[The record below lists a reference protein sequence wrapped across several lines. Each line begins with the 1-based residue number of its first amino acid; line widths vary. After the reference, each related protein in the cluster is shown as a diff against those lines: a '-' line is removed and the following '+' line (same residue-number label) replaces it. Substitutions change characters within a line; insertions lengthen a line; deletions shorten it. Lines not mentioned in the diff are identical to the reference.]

1 MYIKKITWATL
12 IVLLVFILAACG
24 VSQDETPTPQP
35 VGASTTE
42 PTTESLPTYDHEIQ
56 GFHSFEMTA
65 VDGRTRKYTVYV
77 PWSYDGVTPVPVV
90 MQLHGGAA
98 NVEDA
103 IQYQSQ
109 NNWQIKAEQENFLVV
124 YPLGSRPNNDA
135 PASGLKLYEGQ
146 LPIEGYGP
154 EDIDKWGNPTAWDDR
169 WISIATGDDVGFIDG
184 LIDQLDADYVIDL
197 DRVYVSGIS
206 NGGMMAWRLA
216 EELNHRIAAVA
227 SVVGTHQMPE
237 DVELQRAVPLISIV
251 GAQDDRRIGSPEG
264 GYMSFFGT
272 EFPKFLGSS
281 TWMEPWQDQ
290 VDTWVKAIGA
300 SPEPEVIQD
309 DERVTA
315 RVYQGPGGVEFQDW
329 RIHDMGHTWPGMM
342 EPGVGPEA
350 VNPRSDAVIGEDL
363 IWDFFKQFSLDNP

>member
-1 MYIKKITWATL
+1 MKKILLLTPLGGLL
-12 IVLLVFILAACG
+12 IASMITTGC
-24 VSQDETPTPQP
+24 SSKDRTPTATVTVQ
-35 VGASTTE
+35 
-42 PTTESLPTYDHEIQ
+42 PTYDHEIQ

-77 PWSYDGVTPVPVV
+77 PWSYDGVTTVPVV
-90 MQLHGGAA
+90 MHLHGGGA
-98 NVEDA
+98 NVEDV

-109 NNWQIKAEQENFLVV
+109 HNWQIKAEQENFLVV
-124 YPLGSRPNNDA
+124 YPLGSRPNNEE
-135 PASGLKLYEGQ
+135 PPSGVKLYEGQ
-146 LPIEGYGP
+146 MPIESWGP

-169 WISIATGDDVGFIDG
+169 WISTATGDDVGFIDG
-184 LIDQLDADYVIDL
+184 LIDELDADYTIDL
-197 DRVYVSGIS
+197 NRVYVSGIS

-216 EELNHRIAAVA
+216 EELNHRLAAVA
-227 SVVGTHQMPE
+227 TVVGTHRMPE

-251 GAQDDRRIGSPEG
+251 GAHDDRRIGSFEG
-264 GYMSFFGT
+264 GYMDLFGMP
-272 EFPKFLGSS
+272 FPKFLGTD

-290 VDTWVKAIGA
+290 IDAWVKAIGA
-300 SPEPEVIQD
+300 SPEPEVIRD

-315 RVYQGPGGVEFQDW
+315 RVYKGPGGAELQDW

-363 IWDFFKQFSLDNP
+363 IWDFFSRFSLGNP